1 MFGETARISIMVDGD
16 QRAMGEEKGTSP
28 WKRERPRGK
37 RNVPVEEVCLN
48 FGIN

>member
-16 QRAMGEEKGTSP
+16 QRAMGVEK
-28 WKRERPRGK
+28 ERPRGK
-37 RNVPVEEVCLN
+37 GNVPVEEVCLN

>member
-16 QRAMGEEKGTSP
+16 QRAMGVEKDVPVEKGASL
-28 WKRERPRGK
+28 
-37 RNVPVEEVCLN
+37 EEVCLN